1 MVLIQSSQVF
11 WFCYIPFNHGRHCYL
26 VSVLSP
32 RLSKCSPCPFSSDT
46 INLSSSENPNS
57 SLEVLLLLLC
67 TLLLRSLPRSPHHTQ
82 PLYCA
87 PEQYL
92 YTVLRGQEHLSSPY
106 SHECIYLLYSL
117 SKAQTWNFKSCWLM
131 SSH

>member
-1 MVLIQSSQVF
+1 MADTVILSQFYHPDFQNALLVL
-11 WFCYIPFNHGRHCYL
+11 
-26 VSVLSP
+26 SVLT
-32 RLSKCSPCPFSSDT
+32 LSICQA
-46 INLSSSENPNS
+46 NS
-57 SLEVLLLLLC
+57 SLEVLSLLLC

-87 PEQYL
+87 LEQYL
-92 YTVLRGQEHLSSPY
+92 YTILRGREHLSSPY